1 MGTVPFS
8 KDVKSEKGTV
18 PFSGVAMTTLRTA
31 IALAIPAA
39 IAISSSTALDGQ
51 ARRRS
56 APPKAAAQSVLPL
69 AEMTGKQAVIETAKG
84 AIVIALLPG
93 SAPHHVSYFI
103 TQARKGA
110 YDGTTFHRAIANGI
124 VQGGDPLSADPG
136 KKSLY
141 GTGGLGVLKAEFN
154 KEPMTAGAVAA
165 VLQPG
170 KPDSAGAQFFILAS
184 DQPALQG
191 QYTIFGRVVE
201 GLDVVR
207 QISQAPVD
215 SSGKLTDRIEMTRVT
230 IRDAP
235 PPEVPPFSTETVEQL
250 SHMRVVLETS
260 KGPITLAVDPQ
271 KAPTHVRNFLRL
283 ASLGAYDG
291 TSFHRIVPGFVIQ
304 GGMLDTRAEPLPE
317 RVRRYVGMLQP
328 EFNDTPHLKGT
339 LSMARLDDPASASTS
354 FFICTGPAPSLD
366 GKYTAFGHVVDGMP
380 AVEAIEQVPLDGEKP
395 RERVEIVRA
404 RVEKA
409 P

>member
-1 MGTVPFS
+1 MPTNH
-8 KDVKSEKGTV
+8 
-18 PFSGVAMTTLRTA
+18 VAAVAATA
-31 IALAIPAA
+31 VLVVSIAAG
-39 IAISSSTALDGQ
+39 LDAQ

-56 APPKAAAQSVLPL
+56 APAKGAPPAVLPV
-69 AEMTGKQAVIETAKG
+69 AEMTGKQAVIETAAG
-84 AIVIALLPG
+84 AIVIALMPEA
-93 SAPHHVSYFI
+93 APHHVSYFI

-124 VQGGDPLSADPG
+124 IQGGDPLSTDPG

-141 GTGGLGVLKAEFN
+141 GTGGLGILKAEFN
-154 KEPMTAGAVAA
+154 KEPMTSGAVAA

-207 QISQAPVD
+207 RISQSPVD
-215 SSGKLTDRIEMTRVT
+215 ANGKLTDRIAMTKVT

-250 SHMRVVLETS
+250 SHMRVVLETT
-260 KGPITLAVDPQ
+260 KGPITFAVDPQ
-271 KAPTHVRNFLRL
+271 SAPMHVRNFLRL
-283 ASLGAYDG
+283 TSLGAYDG
-291 TSFHRIVPGFVIQ
+291 TRFHRIVKGFVVQ
-304 GGMLDTRAEPLPE
+304 GGMLDTRAEPLPD
-317 RVRRYVGMLQP
+317 RIRRYVGLLQP
-328 EFNDTPHLKGT
+328 EFNDTPHVKGT

-354 FFICTGPAPSLD
+354 FFVCTGPAPSLD
-366 GKYTAFGHVVDGMP
+366 GKYTAFGQVVDGM
-380 AVEAIEQVPLDGEKP
+380 AVVEAIEQVPLDGEKP
-395 RERVEIVRA
+395 RDRVEIVKA
-404 RVEKA
+404 RVETADA
-409 P
+409 PAAREAISPP